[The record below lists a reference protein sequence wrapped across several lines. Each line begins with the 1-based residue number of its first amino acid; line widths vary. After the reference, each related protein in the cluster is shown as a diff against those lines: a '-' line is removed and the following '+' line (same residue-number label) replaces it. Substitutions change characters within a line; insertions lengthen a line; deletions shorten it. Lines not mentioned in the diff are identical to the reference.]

1 MQCAYVR
8 KVDVGELICGI
19 GEEVEES
26 WKERDGNVADPA
38 KRESEVS
45 GARL

>member
-8 KVDVGELICGI
+8 KVDGGDGELICGI
-19 GEEVEES
+19 GEESVEES
-26 WKERDGNVADPA
+26 WRERDGNVADP
-38 KRESEVS
+38 VS